1 MANRIS
7 IAAICLV
14 SALGFA
20 TTAYADTVI
29 YNNPPRPNTTV
40 VVQPKPAGPVR
51 AVVQAITQPDC
62 DTTIKKTEG
71 PRKTTTT
78 VKKDCD

>member
-1 MANRIS
+1 MKANRIGV
-7 IAAICLV
+7 AGV
-14 SALGFA
+14 ALIGSLAFA
-20 TTAYADTVI
+20 GNALADTVI
-29 YNNPPRPNTTV
+29 VTPAPQQSKTV
-40 VVQPKPAGPVR
+40 VVKPKPNPV
-51 AVVQAITQPDC
+51 AATINAITKPDC